1 MKRLWSHT
9 DVLCAL
15 KLLHIS
21 NHYLPSSQ
29 ERCCGFAENAWRKRK
44 LVMARV
50 VPEADNFM
58 MFLKL
63 FTTQGILRY
72 WKLWHKLIQSNF
84 CANSFT
90 GSKTKLFIFKY
101 LTYYSASDKTGAIAI
116 KGNLTADF
124 KKPSNFNLPD
134 TFLNGIN
141 HPTTLFGTKS
151 SNLNFQIHS
160 PSTCKDVK
168 LLKING
174 WNLTFNMPSG
184 R

>member
-1 MKRLWSHT
+1 
-9 DVLCAL
+9 
-15 KLLHIS
+15 
-21 NHYLPSSQ
+21 
-29 ERCCGFAENAWRKRK
+29 
-44 LVMARV
+44 MARV

-116 KGNLTADF
+116 KGNLTADLNIKQF
-124 KKPSNFNLPD
+124 QPARHFSEWYKSPNNL
-134 TFLNGIN
+134 I
-141 HPTTLFGTKS
+141 GTKS
-151 SNLNFQIHS
+151 SNLNFQIRS